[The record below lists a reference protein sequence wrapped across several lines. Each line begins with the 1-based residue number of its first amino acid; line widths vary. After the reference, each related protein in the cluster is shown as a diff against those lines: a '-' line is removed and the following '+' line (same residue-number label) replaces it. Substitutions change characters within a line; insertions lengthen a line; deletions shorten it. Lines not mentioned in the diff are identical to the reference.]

1 MSRGTTG
8 VFFPFPQVATNRNGG
23 VGRTAMNNPYA
34 AQQRAQLQN
43 ANPQSAEGWALV
55 ETARRLEAAKR
66 APQDTEGVLT
76 AVRLNW
82 RIWTI
87 IQASLVDPECP
98 LPLEIREN
106 LLNLSRF
113 IDRRSAE
120 LIATPSDIHKID
132 VLINIDR
139 QIGAGLLGSPSEGEA
154 DQQAAAP
161 VPANSGPAPVPPP
174 AEGEDTQ
181 PAGAPQDDPQAQPGL
196 GRSRSTTS
204 TEA

>member
-1 MSRGTTG
+1 
-8 VFFPFPQVATNRNGG
+8 
-23 VGRTAMNNPYA
+23 MNNPYA
-34 AQQRAQLQN
+34 SQQRTQLEN
-43 ANPQSAEGWALV
+43 APPQSAEGWALV
-55 ETARRLEAAKR
+55 ETARRLETAKQS
-66 APQDTEGVLT
+66 PSDTDGIMT

-98 LPLEIREN
+98 LPREIREN

-120 LIATPSDIHKID
+120 LIANPKDTHKLD

-139 QIGAGLLGSPSEGEA
+139 QIGAGLLGNPSTTAPSDE
-154 DQQAAAP
+154 AAAP
-161 VPANSGPAPVPPP
+161 A
-174 AEGEDTQ
+174 
-181 PAGAPQDDPQAQPGL
+181 PAGPEEPVGLGSLNSAAASLLQAQEATARPQPESSNLAGVP
-196 GRSRSTTS
+196 GRSSTTS

>member
-1 MSRGTTG
+1 
-8 VFFPFPQVATNRNGG
+8 
-23 VGRTAMNNPYA
+23 MNNPYA
-34 AQQRAQLQN
+34 SQQRTQLEN
-43 ANPQSAEGWALV
+43 APPQSAEGWALV
-55 ETARRLEAAKR
+55 ETARRLETAKNN
-66 APQDTEGVLT
+66 PSDVEEIV
-76 AVRLNW
+76 AVIRLNW

-120 LIATPSDIHKID
+120 LIAKPTDIHKID

-139 QIGAGLLGSPSEGEA
+139 QIGAGLLGNPPEGTSRPAPAPGQAPANTPQSVTAPPSSA
-154 DQQAAAP
+154 ASAAASLLSAQENDNGTTARSSAGSD
-161 VPANSGPAPVPPP
+161 PAAPATRSG
-174 AEGEDTQ
+174 
-181 PAGAPQDDPQAQPGL
+181 
-196 GRSRSTTS
+196 SNITS